1 MYRLVS
7 SITVSLCLASILGCQ
22 TMGSKSEP
30 TIQAAQKVDR
40 LADIQ
45 TQLGIGYMAEGK
57 FDLAWERL
65 DQALKADSR
74 YSTAHNAMA
83 LLYERLG
90 QTEEARNHY
99 QQAVA
104 FNPRDSSARNNFG
117 SFLCRQGMLE
127 EAQAQFIVAVDNPLY
142 ATPEIPYTNLGLC
155 MFQRGKKEDAQ
166 TYLRQ
171 ALRLNPEI
179 PNALIAMSDLS
190 FTDGQEL
197 SARAYMQR
205 YTEISNH
212 SARTLWLGVQIER
225 ALGDLDTAAS
235 YALLLKSNYPD
246 SRETRLLLESE
257 TEWQ

>member
-1 MYRLVS
+1 MQRLLVS
-7 SITVSLCLASILGCQ
+7 TVALAFLFLTLGCQ
-22 TMGSKSEP
+22 TPAVKSE
-30 TIQAAQKVDR
+30 QARNAGPETSH
-40 LADIQ
+40 LADLQ

-57 FDLAWERL
+57 FELAWERL
-65 DQALKADSR
+65 NKALKTDPR

-83 LLYERLG
+83 LLHERLG
-90 QTEEARNHY
+90 QPEQARHHY
-99 QQAVA
+99 QQAVK
-104 FNPRDSSARNNFG
+104 FNPGDASARNNFG
-117 SFLCRQGMLE
+117 SFLCRQGELE
-127 EAQAQFIVAVDNPLY
+127 AAEAHFIGAVNNPLY
-142 ATPEIPYTNLGLC
+142 QTPEIPYTNLGLC
-155 MFQRGKKEDAQ
+155 MYQLGQAENAE

-171 ALRLNPEI
+171 ALQLNPQI

-190 FTDGQEL
+190 LSNGQEL

-205 YTEISNH
+205 YTEISQH

-257 TEWQ
+257 SEWQ